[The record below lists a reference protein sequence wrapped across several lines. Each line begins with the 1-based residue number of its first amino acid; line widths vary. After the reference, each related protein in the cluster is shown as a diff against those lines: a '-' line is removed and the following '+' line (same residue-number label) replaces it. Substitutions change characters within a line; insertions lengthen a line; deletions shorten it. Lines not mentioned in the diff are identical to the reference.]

1 MIADPQRLQYL
12 EAMGIAAWTSRYRFV
27 NARPTEQGEWQV
39 AAEPDKPAPG
49 QRLQA
54 LLETPSSP
62 VARDHPA
69 VSAPEPEIGV
79 PSEPAASPP
88 ARARA
93 LLEGVSPA
101 TVSSSAAT
109 PRQASPSASSPVGSA
124 EEVAKRPVLADPL
137 RFTLSLAVIGDR
149 WWLML
154 PGDRPLSTAG
164 HALLE
169 QMLRSVGVPGDGAA
183 LSSLSWPLMDVPASD
198 PADEAREGIQ
208 VFCAGQAQR
217 HGLTIDGAIVV
228 GDEIWAPLL
237 NDVEKNAENSA
248 GRNSSDDDAGS
259 DVGWTCH
266 SLPHPD
272 DLLTSA
278 DAKREC
284 WSRLQSLATAWR
296 QGATPRA

>member
-1 MIADPQRLQYL
+1 MIADPRRLQYL

-27 NARPTEQGEWQV
+27 NARPTEQSEWEV
-39 AAEPDKPAPG
+39 AAAPDKPAPG

-62 VARDHPA
+62 VARDRPSA
-69 VSAPEPEIGV
+69 GAPEPEVGA
-79 PSEPAASPP
+79 PPEPAATPP

-101 TVSSSAAT
+101 TVSPSAAT
-109 PRQASPSASSPVGSA
+109 PLPASPSAPAPVGSA
-124 EEVAKRPVLADPL
+124 EEPAKRPVLADPL
-137 RFTLSLAVIGDR
+137 RFTLSLSVLGDR

-154 PGDRPLSTAG
+154 PGDRPLSAAG
-164 HALLE
+164 HALLA
-169 QMLRSVGVPGDGAA
+169 QMLRSVGVPGDGSA
-183 LSSLSWPLMDVPASD
+183 LSRLSWPLMDVPASD

-217 HGLTIDGAIVV
+217 HGLRIDGAIVV

-237 NDVEKNAENSA
+237 SDADSKAEENAEYEAKDNA
-248 GRNSSDDDAGS
+248 
-259 DVGWTCH
+259 GWTCH

-272 DLLTSA
+272 DLLASA

-284 WSRLQSLATAWR
+284 WPRLQSLAVAWR
-296 QGATPRA
+296 QGAARSE